1 MTAEEVYKNL
11 SEAKIP
17 IRWKTSIY
25 DAYCSGCKK
34 TLLFA
39 PSNWYNVYGE
49 YVLTSLYR
57 YTEFKNNVIE
67 VFEETYVGMEI
78 IGYKITIYF
87 E

>member
-1 MTAEEVYKNL
+1 M
-11 SEAKIP
+11 
-17 IRWKTSIY
+17 
-25 DAYCSGCKK
+25 